1 MSDRWVSVEEIAG
14 YLGVSKDTIYGWIA
28 KRDMPAHKVGRL
40 WKFKTDEIDS
50 WVRTGKASDEYSDP
64 VPGEAGSH
72 NEKHAKGGSG
82 NG

>member
-1 MSDRWVSVEEIAG
+1 MPDRWVSVEDIAE

-40 WKFKTDEIDS
+40 WKFKTDEIDL

-64 VPGEAGSH
+64 ATEVVASH
-72 NEKHAKGGSG
+72 KEKHAKGGNG